1 MEKWFGF
8 PNIGLSAPCL
18 VQTDYLQIPPGQW
31 DFKFTPKK
39 GFCFFHIK
47 HLNVNV
53 VTVIITYKQ
62 ITHITE
68 KKIKP
73 DTSEQKA
80 KIHFEK

>member
-8 PNIGLSAPCL
+8 PNIGLSALCL
-18 VQTDYLQIPPGQW
+18 VQTDYLQIPGQW
-31 DFKFTPKK
+31 GFKFTQKK
-39 GFCFFHIK
+39 GFYFFHIK

-53 VTVIITYKQ
+53 VTVIIKYKQ

-73 DTSEQKA
+73 DTSEPKA